1 MSTPARSSA
10 SLALLTDLYELTMA
24 FGYWRAGLRAHEA
37 VFHLFFRSNPFGGGF
52 AIACGLASVVDYL
65 ERLRFLEDD
74 VDYLRELRGNDGRP
88 LFEEQFLDA
97 LREMELAIDLDAV
110 PEGTAV
116 FAREPLVRVRG
127 PLLQCQIV
135 ETALLNLVNFQT
147 LAATKAARICLAAG
161 GDPVLEFGLRR
172 AQGMDGGLAASRAA
186 YVGGCDATSNVLA
199 GKLFGIPVR
208 GTHAHSWVMCF
219 EEEQEAFEAYGR
231 ALPHNCVFLVDT
243 YDTLAGVRH
252 AVEVAARLRA
262 EGVEMTGIRI
272 DSGDLAGLSRE
283 ARRILDEAGFPQAVI
298 MGSSDLDE
306 ARIAQLKEKGAEIGA
321 WGVGTRLATAYDEP
335 ALTGVYKLAAI
346 RAPGEPWRHRIKL
359 SDEPE
364 KATLPGIQQTCR
376 YEHRGTYVGDVIY
389 DAEQGSSGATDARDL
404 RTGHPLA
411 LPEGSEP
418 SRDLLVPVYRGGERV
433 YDPPP
438 VAASREHA
446 LEEIAR
452 LPEGVK
458 RRRRAERYPVGID
471 SRLLALRDAIA
482 ARRRG

>member
-1 MSTPARSSA
+1 
-10 SLALLTDLYELTMA
+10 
-24 FGYWRAGLRAHEA
+24 
-37 VFHLFFRSNPFGGGF
+37 
-52 AIACGLASVVDYL
+52 
-65 ERLRFLEDD
+65 
-74 VDYLRELRGNDGRP
+74 
-88 LFEEQFLDA
+88 
-97 LREMELAIDLDAV
+97 
-110 PEGTAV
+110 
-116 FAREPLVRVRG
+116 
-127 PLLQCQIV
+127 
-135 ETALLNLVNFQT
+135 
-147 LAATKAARICLAAG
+147 
-161 GDPVLEFGLRR
+161 
-172 AQGMDGGLAASRAA
+172 
-186 YVGGCDATSNVLA
+186 
-199 GKLFGIPVR
+199 
-208 GTHAHSWVMCF
+208 
-219 EEEQEAFEAYGR
+219 
-231 ALPHNCVFLVDT
+231 
-243 YDTLAGVRH
+243 
-252 AVEVAARLRA
+252 
-262 EGVEMTGIRI
+262 
-272 DSGDLAGLSRE
+272 
-283 ARRILDEAGFPQAVI
+283 

-306 ARIAQLKEKGAEIGA
+306 ERIAQLKEKGAEIGA

-335 ALTGVYKLAAI
+335 ALTGVYKLAAV

-376 YEHRGTYVGDVIY
+376 YEHGGAYVGDVIY

>member
-1 MSTPARSSA
+1 
-10 SLALLTDLYELTMA
+10 
-24 FGYWRAGLRAHEA
+24 
-37 VFHLFFRSNPFGGGF
+37 
-52 AIACGLASVVDYL
+52 
-65 ERLRFLEDD
+65 
-74 VDYLRELRGNDGRP
+74 
-88 LFEEQFLDA
+88 
-97 LREMELAIDLDAV
+97 
-110 PEGTAV
+110 
-116 FAREPLVRVRG
+116 LVRVRG